1 MALEIKELKI
11 KIDVVDKS
19 RSRTAANTN
28 LPLDAKKLKKEIL
41 AECLAKV
48 TEMLTETLER

>member
-19 RSRTAANTN
+19 TQTPANTN
-28 LPLDAKKLKKEIL
+28 ISLNTKKLKKEII
-41 AECLAKV
+41 AECLARV
-48 TEMLTETLER
+48 TEMLAEKIER